1 MYINLFSSAFVSKK
15 MSIRSLVPKAT
26 KARIQARLHQSALK
40 LSTAELQRH
49 SVENEPKDDNVGDS
63 HAGATDSA
71 IRFNTTGVMATLLV

>member
-1 MYINLFSSAFVSKK
+1 MYINLFSSACLKK
-15 MSIRSLVPKAT
+15 NVDQEPGPQGYKSPV
-26 KARIQARLHQSALK
+26 QARLHQSALK

-63 HAGATDSA
+63 HAEATDSA